1 MGFSDDMIRQY
12 KHPLLFYLLATA
24 IPWFLWYLA
33 GYFSHLEPQTE
44 GDVLLTSILGFL
56 GLLAPMAIAFWLIF
70 RNPRLRDDFLGR
82 IFNFSA
88 SSPIYYLLSVFL
100 MLASILAAQGISLL
114 FGYPASQF
122 ALARHFSFVSGV
134 FPVWFLLIAAPAIE
148 ELAWHSYGTDCLRS
162 RFNLLNTS
170 LIFAL
175 FWGIWHIPLSWIRDY
190 YQARV
195 VESGWI
201 FGANFLISIFPF
213 VIIMNWLYYKTGRNI
228 VVPIVFH
235 VSAGFFNEI
244 FAPDPA
250 SKVIQTGLLIVVSI
264 IIIARERAF
273 FFSRE
278 TVF

>member
-1 MGFSDDMIRQY
+1 MVNEYRRPI
-12 KHPLLFYLLATA
+12 LFYFLATA
-24 IPWFLWYLA
+24 IPWALWYLA
-33 GYFSHLEPQTE
+33 GYFSHQEPQTE
-44 GDVLLTSILGFL
+44 GNILLTSALGFL
-56 GLLAPMAIAFWLIF
+56 GLLAPMVIAFWLIL
-70 RNPRLRDDFLGR
+70 RNPRLRNDFLGR

-88 SSPIYYLLSVFL
+88 SSPIYYFLSVFL

-122 ALARHFSFVSGV
+122 AFAKHFSFVSGV
-134 FPVWFLLIAAPAIE
+134 FPVWFLLIAAPTIE

-170 LIFAL
+170 LIFAF
-175 FWGIWHIPLSWIRDY
+175 FWGIWHIPLSWIKGY

-244 FAPDPA
+244 FATDPA
-250 SKVIQTGLLIVVSI
+250 SKVIQTGLLIVVSVI
-264 IIIARERAF
+264 IVARDPAF
-273 FFSRE
+273 FLRRE
-278 TVF
+278 HTA